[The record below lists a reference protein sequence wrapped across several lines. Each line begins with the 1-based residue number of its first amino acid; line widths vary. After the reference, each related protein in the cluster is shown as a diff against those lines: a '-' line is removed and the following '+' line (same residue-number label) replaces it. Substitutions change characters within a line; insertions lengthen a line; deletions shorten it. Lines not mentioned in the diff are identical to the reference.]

1 MGRPV
6 SNPARRKRK
15 TRHVLVVEREE
26 AICNLIRDVLGDI
39 GLPVSCAANAAAARA
54 LLQRRRFALALVEM
68 VLSDEDGEK
77 LGAELAA
84 RGVAIVLMSGH
95 PAGIERGEASSF
107 TFLPKPFRSKEL
119 LRAVLD
125 TIGA

>member
-1 MGRPV
+1 
-6 SNPARRKRK
+6 
-15 TRHVLVVEREE
+15 VVEREE